1 MTTLSLAEIT
11 AGVCELKDTSEQVAY
26 LQKNNSKE
34 LRNILIL
41 MYDKKWS
48 FALPSYPPPYTPSVH
63 SETHGMLYREARKLA
78 YFVNEMSE
86 GENLSAIKKESLFI
100 QMLETVD
107 ADDAK
112 LLLQMLAKRPF
123 PELSPDTINEA
134 FGQIISEPVDMPPA
148 KKKRGR
154 PPKQKTEA

>member
-26 LQKNNSKE
+26 LEKNNSKE

-41 MYDKKWS
+41 MYDNKWS
-48 FALPSYPPPYTPSVH
+48 FSIPSSAPPYTPSVMKE
-63 SETHGMLYREARKLA
+63 SHGMLYREARKLA
-78 YFVNEMSE
+78 YFVTEME
-86 GENLSAIKKESLFI
+86 DGQNLDQPRRESLFI

-107 ADDAK
+107 QDDAK
-112 LLLQMLAKRPF
+112 LLLQMLEKRPF
-123 PELSPDTINEA
+123 PELTAETINEA
-134 FGQIISEPVDMPPA
+134 FGEIISDPVDMPPA

-154 PPKQKTEA
+154 PPKVKAE

>member
-48 FALPSYPPPYTPSVH
+48 FALPSDPPPYTPSVH

>member
-41 MYDKKWS
+41 MYDNKWS
-48 FALPSYPPPYTPSVH
+48 FSIPSSAPPYTPSVMKE
-63 SETHGMLYREARKLA
+63 SHGMLYREARKLA
-78 YFVNEMSE
+78 YFVTEMKE
-86 GENLSAIKKESLFI
+86 GENLSQVKKESLFI

-107 ADDAK
+107 EDDAK
-112 LLLQMLAKRPF
+112 LLVQMLEKRPF
-123 PELSPDTINEA
+123 PELTADTINEA
-134 FGQIISEPVDMPPA
+134 FGEIISDPVDMPPA

-154 PPKQKTEA
+154 PPKKKVEE

>member
-48 FALPSYPPPYTPSVH
+48 FALPSDPPPYTPSVH

-112 LLLQMLAKRPF
+112 LLLQMLAKKPF

>member
-1 MTTLSLAEIT
+1 MTTKSLAEIT

-41 MYDKKWS
+41 MYDKRWS
-48 FALPSYPPPYTPSVH
+48 FSIPSTPPPYTPSVH
-63 SETHGMLYREARKLA
+63 NETHGMLYREARKLA

-86 GENLSAIKKESLFI
+86 GENLSQVKKESLFI

-107 ADDAK
+107 QDDAK
-112 LLLQMLAKRPF
+112 LLIQMLSKQAF
-123 PELSPDTINEA
+123 PELTADTINEA
-134 FGQIISEPVDMPPA
+134 FNGIISDPVDMPPA

-154 PPKQKTEA
+154 PPKAKVAE

>member
-41 MYDKKWS
+41 MYDKRWS
-48 FALPSYPPPYTPSVH
+48 FALPSEAPPYTPSVH

-78 YFVNEMSE
+78 YFVNEMPE
-86 GENLSAIKKESLFI
+86 GENLTQIKKESLFI

-112 LLLQMLAKRPF
+112 LLVQMLAKRPF
-123 PELSPDTINEA
+123 PELAPETINEA
-134 FGQIISEPVDMPPA
+134 FGNIISDPVDMPPA

-154 PPKQKTEA
+154 PPKAKVE

>member
-41 MYDKKWS
+41 MYDKRWS
-48 FALPSYPPPYTPSVH
+48 FALPSDPPPYTPSVH

-78 YFVNEMSE
+78 YFVNEMPE

-112 LLLQMLAKRPF
+112 LLLQMLAKKPF

-134 FGQIISEPVDMPPA
+134 FGQIINEPVDMPPA

>member
-11 AGVCELKDTSEQVAY
+11 AGACELKDTSEQVAY
-26 LQKNNSKE
+26 LKKNNSKE

-48 FALPSYPPPYTPSVH
+48 FSIPSTAPPYTPSVH
-63 SETHGMLYREARKLA
+63 TETHGMLYREARKLA
-78 YFVNEMSE
+78 YFVTEMSE
-86 GENLSAIKKESLFI
+86 GDNLTQAKKESLFI

-107 ADDAK
+107 NDDAK
-112 LLLQMLAKRPF
+112 LLIQMLSKTPF
-123 PELSPDTINEA
+123 PELTSDTINEA
-134 FGQIISEPVDMPPA
+134 FDGIISESVDMPPA

-154 PPKQKTEA
+154 PPKVKAE

>member
-1 MTTLSLAEIT
+1 MTTLSLAEVT

-48 FALPSYPPPYTPSVH
+48 FALPSDPPPYTPSVH

-78 YFVNEMSE
+78 YFVNEMPE

-112 LLLQMLAKRPF
+112 LLLQMLAKKPF

>member
-48 FALPSYPPPYTPSVH
+48 FALPSDPPPYTPSVH

-78 YFVNEMSE
+78 YFVNEMPE

-112 LLLQMLAKRPF
+112 LLLQMLAKKPF

>member
-41 MYDKKWS
+41 MYDKRWS
-48 FALPSYPPPYTPSVH
+48 FALPSEAPPYTPSVH

-78 YFVNEMSE
+78 YFVNEMPE
-86 GENLSAIKKESLFI
+86 GENLTQIKKESLFI

-112 LLLQMLAKRPF
+112 LLVQMLAKRPF
-123 PELSPDTINEA
+123 PELAPETINEA
-134 FGQIISEPVDMPPA
+134 FGNIISDSVDMPPA

-154 PPKQKTEA
+154 PPKAKVE